1 MHDLDMNVCEFVFL
15 SSVDLFISFMIY
27 FSFKIICSMHG
38 HIYGHI
44 QLCET

>member
-27 FSFKIICSMHG
+27 FSFKNYFLDVTIVLARV
-38 HIYGHI
+38 IY
-44 QLCET
+44 